1 MSNRNGVWSLPAQ
14 YQAIADQD
22 WTMAPG
28 APTGVSASAGNAQA
42 EVSFTAPTFAGIPGT
57 ITQFKVTSSS
67 GQTATGSASPITV
80 TGLTNGSG
88 VTFTAQAQNAIG
100 LGKASDASSSVTPL
114 AVVISGLFST
124 HLYLGNNTSTAI
136 NNGINLSGKG
146 GLVWTK
152 NRDDTQTHFISDTER
167 GATKLL
173 SPNNTDAQETQSSSL
188 TSFNN
193 NGFTVNNLYVNNN
206 GDDYVSW
213 TFRKEPKFFDI
224 VTYTGNGTAGRTIS
238 HSLDSNVGMIIIKK
252 TNASEDW
259 SVWHR
264 ELHTNSSG
272 ETTQFIKL
280 NSTAAAF
287 PPSPTSSSS
296 ATSDVRSASSTTFTV
311 GDDSRVNSNG
321 DTYIAYLFAH
331 NNNDGGFGS
340 DSEDIIKC
348 GATGAYTAGTPLA
361 VNLGFEPQWIL
372 VKQYDGTDGWY
383 ITDVMRGMEVDEG
396 AYLQPN
402 SSNAET
408 DSADY
413 GVAAPTSTG
422 FILDPGSSSLLASGN
437 YIYMAIRRPDMS
449 TPTSASDVFAIN
461 TTGTN
466 DSPNNNF
473 TVGFDPDLSLN
484 TQTNGN
490 QRYLVTRLLGN
501 GTLKANDT
509 TAVNK
514 ISSASFFGNPS
525 GTIDLNTNF
534 WGTASNVISWSW
546 KRARG
551 YFDVVAYTGT
561 GSARTISHNLG
572 AVPEMMWVKRRSG
585 TRSWFVYHSALGN
598 TGRIKLDTTDAGAT
612 GYGDW
617 NSTTPTS
624 SVFSVGSGTNTN
636 GNGETYIAYLFATVA
651 GVSKVGS
658 YTANGSAQNIDCGF
672 TNGTKWVMI
681 RRSSGTGNWF
691 LIDTTRGLVAGN
703 DTLLELN
710 TTSNQDSGYD
720 DIDPLDAGFTITAY
734 GGTAPYLN
742 INGETYIFYA
752 IAA

>member
-1 MSNRNGVWSLPAQ
+1 MPRYNGGFIGTDGL
-14 YQAIADQD
+14 D
-22 WTMAPG
+22 APD
-28 APTGVSASAGNAQA
+28 APTIGTPSAGSTQA
-42 EVSFTAPTFAGIPGT
+42 DVAFTAGAAGT
-57 ITQFKVTSSS
+57 
-67 GQTATGSASPITV
+67 TATTEFVATTNDGIGATGTSSPITI
-80 TGLTNGSG
+80 TGLTNGTSY
-88 VTFTAQAQNAIG
+88 TARVYAKNSHGTSA
-100 LGKASDASSSVTPL
+100 ASEASASFTPL
-114 AVVISGLFST
+114 AEVISGLFST
-124 HLYLGNNTSTAI
+124 FLYDGTGSAATI

-146 GLVWTK
+146 GLVWIK
-152 NRDDTQTHFISDTER
+152 DRDQSQHHALFDTSQ
-167 GATKLL
+167 GATKYLK
-173 SPNNTDAQETQSSSL
+173 SSSTSAVATRTDTL
-188 TSFNN
+188 TSFNS
-193 NGFTVNNLYVNNN
+193 NGFSLGNDSSGALVNSS
-206 GDDYVSW
+206 GQGYVSW

-224 VTYTGNGTAGRTIS
+224 VTYTGNGSNRTIS
-238 HSLDSNVGMIIIKK
+238 HNLSSAPGMILIKNLSQ
-252 TNASEDW
+252 TDNWA
-259 SVWHR
+259 VFHR
-264 ELHTNSSG
+264 SQNN
-272 ETTQFIKL
+272 ETIPENYTLAL
-280 NSTAAAF
+280 NSTAGDT
-287 PPSPTSSSS
+287 SGVWNGTLPTSSVFSVG
-296 ATSDVRSASSTTFTV
+296 TDHTV
-311 GDDSRVNSNG
+311 NANG
-321 DTYIAYLFAH
+321 ENYVAYLFAH
-331 NNNDGGFGS
+331 NNNDGGFGP

-348 GATGAYTAGTPLA
+348 GHFQTDGNEDATID
-361 VNLGFEPQWIL
+361 LGFEPQWVLFKRYNSSTGGDWNI
-372 VKQYDGTDGWY
+372 YDS
-383 ITDVMRGMEVDEG
+383 MRGMHGDFLSQAALLEANTSD
-396 AYLQPN
+396 
-402 SSNAET
+402 AEDAT
-408 DSADY
+408 TNRIS
-413 GVAAPTSTG
+413 VTSTG
-422 FILDPGSSSLLASGN
+422 FKIDN
-437 YIYMAIRRPDMS
+437 YGDNRPFIYVAIRRPDMS
-449 TPTSASDVFAIN
+449 TPTSASEVFAIN

-509 TAVNK
+509 TAVNN

-551 YFDVVAYTGT
+551 YFDVVAYTGNSVA
-561 GSARTISHNLG
+561 GRTINHNLG
-572 AVPEMMWVKRRSG
+572 VAPEMMWVKRRSDANNW
-585 TRSWFVYHSALGN
+585 TVYHKG
-598 TGRIKLDTTDAGAT
+598 LDAT
-612 GYGDW
+612 APEDYGIYLDDTAQRVDSVNFW
-617 NSTTPTS
+617 NDTAPTS
-624 SVFSVGSGTNTN
+624 SVFTVGAASKTNADTA
-636 GNGETYIAYLFATVA
+636 TYIAYLFATVA